1 MGFLGAFRTKQL
13 GIVLKLFVI
22 LLLPVPLLLYP
33 AIAAVG
39 SIMVGLGYGIGQP
52 LVATFEAVGEGR
64 THKFYHAIVV
74 SDMQLN
80 LLWFQSLKKQGVR
93 GVLMILNWLSY
104 GRLLCGS
111 KIA

>member
-13 GIVLKLFVI
+13 GIMLKVFVI

-33 AIAAVG
+33 VIAAIG

-64 THKFYHAIVV
+64 TRKFYHAIVV
-74 SDMQLN
+74 SDIQLN
-80 LLWFQSLKKQGVR
+80 FLWFQSLKKQGVR
-93 GVLMILNWLSY
+93 EGFL
-104 GRLLCGS
+104 
-111 KIA
+111 

>member
-1 MGFLGAFRTKQL
+1 MGFLGAYRTKQL
-13 GIVLKLFVI
+13 GIVLKVFVI

-33 AIAAVG
+33 VIAAVG

-74 SDMQLN
+74 SDMQLKFFMVSEFEKT
-80 LLWFQSLKKQGVR
+80 WS
-93 GVLMILNWLSY
+93 
-104 GRLLCGS
+104 
-111 KIA
+111 